1 MDYKLY
7 SLYTLLGSAIWCS
20 VLCWVGIK
28 MGQDEKLMQGSLH
41 RISVYVGAAMLGLG
55 AVYYFFVHKQM
66 RKQPPAS

>member
-1 MDYKLY
+1 
-7 SLYTLLGSAIWCS
+7 
-20 VLCWVGIK
+20 